1 LDLFRAIVKGRYTTT
16 LPGRRALSE
25 DAASIISGLIVK
37 DPSQRLGS
45 LAAGED
51 GILRHSWFAK
61 HGMDMEQLR
70 QKKYPA
76 PMVPEIKDPLDS
88 SNFDNWEHLEDKTK
102 KQFPPLNRE
111 EKKLFEKF

>member
-1 LDLFRAIVKGRYTTT
+1 
-16 LPGRRALSE
+16 
-25 DAASIISGLIVK
+25 
-37 DPSQRLGS
+37 
-45 LAAGED
+45 
-51 GILRHSWFAK
+51 
-61 HGMDMEQLR
+61 MEQLR